1 MANKKITDATTA
13 TSVAGT
19 DKVFLNQGGDLK
31 QVDLNSAVANSQAV
45 QTLNSN
51 LGNGLNIYK
60 NILFMS
66 NNDVFTLSY
75 DELKITSGRGVA
87 TIILSVSSEYNNAAK
102 YFGIIHKCGYN
113 INQDIVYDIIKTN
126 INIVLSQTTD
136 IRVQYLFSESQYVTI
151 SAIVL
156 Q

>member
-51 LGNGLNIYK
+51 LIKKKVVSIGNVPIDQYDSGFGYYSNLIKVDLPPNSNIICVNFYGSFSAEI
-60 NILFMS
+60 NVSSINVDS
-66 NNDVFTLSY
+66 FTLSCAKKVI
-75 DELKITSGRGVA
+75 LPPTRNVA
-87 TIILSVSSEYNNAAK
+87 IWYI
-102 YFGIIHKCGYN
+102 
-113 INQDIVYDIIKTN
+113 
-126 INIVLSQTTD
+126 
-136 IRVQYLFSESQYVTI
+136 
-151 SAIVL
+151 
-156 Q
+156 

>member
-1 MANKKITDATTA
+1 MKILAIWITKGLFIFVICIAEWN
-13 TSVAGT
+13 VC
-19 DKVFLNQGGDLK
+19 
-31 QVDLNSAVANSQAV
+31 
-45 QTLNSN
+45 SN

-75 DELKITSGRGVA
+75 DELKIKSGRGVA

-102 YFGIIHKCGYN
+102 YFGIIHKAGYN

-136 IRVQYLFSESQYVTI
+136 IRVQYLYGESQYVTI

>member
-1 MANKKITDATTA
+1 
-13 TSVAGT
+13 
-19 DKVFLNQGGDLK
+19 
-31 QVDLNSAVANSQAV
+31 
-45 QTLNSN
+45 
-51 LGNGLNIYK
+51 
-60 NILFMS
+60 MS

-75 DELKITSGRGVA
+75 DELKIKSGRGVA
-87 TIILSVSSEYNNAAK
+87 TIILSVSSEYNNATK
-102 YFGIIHKCGYN
+102 YFGIIHKGGYN

-136 IRVQYLFSESQYVTI
+136 IRVQYLYGGSQYVTI

>member
-1 MANKKITDATTA
+1 
-13 TSVAGT
+13 
-19 DKVFLNQGGDLK
+19 
-31 QVDLNSAVANSQAV
+31 
-45 QTLNSN
+45 
-51 LGNGLNIYK
+51 
-60 NILFMS
+60 MS

-75 DELKITSGRGVA
+75 DELKIKSGRGVA

-102 YFGIIHKCGYN
+102 YFGIIHKAGYN
-113 INQDIVYDIIKTN
+113 ISQDIVYDIIKTN

-136 IRVQYLFSESQYVTI
+136 IRVQYLYGESQYVTI